1 MLIHIYIM
9 YSMDVKKIKKYKV
22 GIDSETEAISMVTE
36 PAIESDFVFLS
47 KDKAIVKEAFSNDE
61 KHMVYGAVLRP
72 DFPIYR
78 NDGENEYYL
87 EFTSESIERMARDYM
102 MNYRQGNVTIQHEEY
117 ANEVFMVESWIKQDM
132 DKDKSVSV
140 GLDKSLPIGT
150 WFCGFYVNNNDVWER
165 IKSGELKGFSV
176 EAMIDLEDFA
186 KVKKE
191 DAFEMNESF
200 WSKLKSIVNEAL
212 GKKEEKMEVNE
223 PQPTEPQPTV
233 QEPKVDE
240 PIVTEPQQTVVE
252 EPKPTEPQ
260 PTVQEPK
267 VDEPQTTEPQP
278 TVVEEP
284 KPTEPQQ
291 TVQEPKVDD
300 PKTNEPKVDEPKPN
314 EPNVDD
320 GKHLNDLIASL
331 REEIS
336 ALKEANTVLV
346 EKVNDLGKMP
356 SANPINVNGQN
367 GTPST
372 YSSWRDMMAKMI

>member
-1 MLIHIYIM
+1 MTTR
-9 YSMDVKKIKKYKV
+9 KIKKYKV

-36 PAIESDFVFLS
+36 PAIESDFVFFS
-47 KDKAIVKEAFSNDE
+47 KDKDIVKEAFSSDE

-78 NDGENEYYL
+78 YDGENEYYL

-150 WFCGFYVNNNDVWER
+150 WFCGFYVNNNDIWER

-191 DAFEMNESF
+191 DEFEMNETF
-200 WSKLKSIVNEAL
+200 WDKLKTIVNEAL
-212 GKKEEKMEVNE
+212 GKKEEKMEEQPIVNE
-223 PQPTEPQPTV
+223 PQPTVEEPKPSEPTAVEEPKPSEPTV
-233 QEPKVDE
+233 VEEPKKADEPKVE
-240 PIVTEPQQTVVE
+240 E
-252 EPKPTEPQ
+252 EPKPTEPK
-260 PTVQEPK
+260 PT
-267 VDEPQTTEPQP
+267 
-278 TVVEEP
+278 VEEP
-284 KPTEPQQ
+284 KP
-291 TVQEPKVDD
+291 
-300 PKTNEPKVDEPKPN
+300 N
-314 EPNVDD
+314 DD
-320 GKHLNDLIASL
+320 GNHLNDLIASL

-336 ALKEANTVLV
+336 SLKEANTVLV

-356 SANPINVNGQN
+356 SANPINVNGKN

-372 YSSWRDMMAKMI
+372 YSSWRDMMANMI

>member
-1 MLIHIYIM
+1 MATR
-9 YSMDVKKIKKYKV
+9 KIKKYKV

-36 PAIESDFVFLS
+36 PAIESDFVFFS
-47 KDKAIVKEAFSNDE
+47 KDKDIVKEAFSSDE

-78 NDGENEYYL
+78 YDGENEYYL

-150 WFCGFYVNNNDVWER
+150 WFCGFYVNNNDIWER

-191 DAFEMNESF
+191 DEFEMNETF
-200 WSKLKSIVNEAL
+200 WDKLKTIVNEAL
-212 GKKEEKMEVNE
+212 GKKEEKMEEQPIVNE
-223 PQPTEPQPTV
+223 PQPT
-233 QEPKVDE
+233 
-240 PIVTEPQQTVVE
+240 VE
-252 EPKPTEPQ
+252 EPKPSEP
-260 PTVQEPK
+260 TA
-267 VDEPQTTEPQP
+267 VDEPKPTEEP

-284 KPTEPQQ
+284 NKDE
-291 TVQEPKVDD
+291 EPKAEE
-300 PKTNEPKVDEPKPN
+300 EPKKEEPKHTEEPKPN
-314 EPNVDD
+314 DD
-320 GKHLNDLIASL
+320 GNHLNDLIASL

-336 ALKEANTVLV
+336 ALKEANTVLA

-356 SANPINVNGQN
+356 SANPINVNGKN

-372 YSSWRDMMAKMI
+372 YSSWRDMMANMI

>member
-1 MLIHIYIM
+1 MICLDIYTVYII
-9 YSMDVKKIKKYKV
+9 SMDVKKIKKYKV

-47 KDKAIVKEAFSNDE
+47 KDKAIVKEAFSSDE

-186 KVKKE
+186 NVNKKDE
-191 DAFEMNESF
+191 FEMNESF

-223 PQPTEPQPTV
+223 PQV
-233 QEPKVDE
+233 
-240 PIVTEPQQTVVE
+240 
-252 EPKPTEPQ
+252 
-260 PTVQEPK
+260 
-267 VDEPQTTEPQP
+267 
-278 TVVEEP
+278 
-284 KPTEPQQ
+284 TEPQQ
-291 TVQEPKVDD
+291 TVQEPKVDEPQVTEPQQTVVD
-300 PKTNEPKVDEPKPN
+300 EPKVQEPQTTEPQQTDPKVDDPKPN
-314 EPNVDD
+314 EPTVQEPKVED
-320 GKHLNDLIASL
+320 GNHINDLIASL

-336 ALKEANTVLV
+336 ALKEANNVLV

>member
-1 MLIHIYIM
+1 MTTR
-9 YSMDVKKIKKYKV
+9 KIKKYKV

-36 PAIESDFVFLS
+36 PAIESDFVFFS
-47 KDKAIVKEAFSNDE
+47 KDKDIVKEAFSSDE

-78 NDGENEYYL
+78 YDGENEYYL

-150 WFCGFYVNNNDVWER
+150 WFCGFYVNNNDIWER
-165 IKSGELKGFSV
+165 IKSKELKGFSV

-191 DAFEMNESF
+191 DEFEMNETF
-200 WSKLKSIVNEAL
+200 WDKLKTIVNEAL
-212 GKKEEKMEVNE
+212 GKKEEKMEEQPIVNE
-223 PQPTEPQPTV
+223 PQPTVEEPKPSEPTAVEEPKPSEPTV
-233 QEPKVDE
+233 VEEPKHTVTEEPKVE
-240 PIVTEPQQTVVE
+240 E
-252 EPKPTEPQ
+252 EPKPTEP
-260 PTVQEPK
+260 TVK
-267 VDEPQTTEPQP
+267 
-278 TVVEEP
+278 EEP
-284 KPTEPQQ
+284 KP
-291 TVQEPKVDD
+291 
-300 PKTNEPKVDEPKPN
+300 N
-314 EPNVDD
+314 DD
-320 GKHLNDLIASL
+320 GNHLNDLIASL

-356 SANPINVNGQN
+356 SANPINVNGKN

-372 YSSWRDMMAKMI
+372 YSSWRDMMANMI

>member
-1 MLIHIYIM
+1 MTTR
-9 YSMDVKKIKKYKV
+9 KIKKYKV

-36 PAIESDFVFLS
+36 PAIESDFVFFN
-47 KDKAIVKEAFSNDE
+47 KDKDIVKEAFSSDE

-78 NDGENEYYL
+78 YDGENEYYL

-150 WFCGFYVNNNDVWER
+150 WFCGFYVNNNDIWER

-191 DAFEMNESF
+191 DEFEMNETF
-200 WSKLKSIVNEAL
+200 WDKLKTIVNEAL
-212 GKKEEKMEVNE
+212 GKKEEKMEE
-223 PQPTEPQPTV
+223 QPIVDEPQPTV
-233 QEPKVDE
+233 EEPKPSE
-240 PIVTEPQQTVVE
+240 PTAVE
-252 EPKPTEPQ
+252 EPKPTE
-260 PTVQEPK
+260 EPK
-267 VDEPQTTEPQP
+267 VVEEPQP
-278 TVVEEP
+278 TVEEPKVEEEP
-284 KPTEPQQ
+284 KPTEPKP
-291 TVQEPKVDD
+291 TE
-300 PKTNEPKVDEPKPN
+300 EPKPN
-314 EPNVDD
+314 DD
-320 GKHLNDLIASL
+320 GNHLNDLIASL

-336 ALKEANTVLV
+336 SLKEANTVLV

-356 SANPINVNGQN
+356 SANPINVNGKN

-372 YSSWRDMMAKMI
+372 YSSWRDMMANMI

>member
-1 MLIHIYIM
+1 MLIYIYIM

-191 DAFEMNESF
+191 DEFEMNETF
-200 WSKLKSIVNEAL
+200 WDKLKSIVNEAL

-223 PQPTEPQPTV
+223 PQVTEPQQTV

-240 PIVTEPQQTVVE
+240 PIVTEPQQTV
-252 EPKPTEPQ
+252 Q
-260 PTVQEPK
+260 
-267 VDEPQTTEPQP
+267 EPQTT
-278 TVVEEP
+278 EP

-291 TVQEPKVDD
+291 TEPNVDD
-300 PKTNEPKVDEPKPN
+300 PKTNEPTVQEPK
-314 EPNVDD
+314 VDD
-320 GKHLNDLIASL
+320 GNHLNDLIASL

-336 ALKEANTVLV
+336 ALKDANNVLV

-372 YSSWRDMMAKMI
+372 YSSWREMMATMI

>member
-1 MLIHIYIM
+1 MTTR
-9 YSMDVKKIKKYKV
+9 KIKKYKV

-36 PAIESDFVFLS
+36 PAIESDFVFFS
-47 KDKAIVKEAFSNDE
+47 KDKDIVKEAFSSDE

-78 NDGENEYYL
+78 YDGENEYYL

-165 IKSGELKGFSV
+165 IRRKELKGFSV

-191 DAFEMNESF
+191 DEFEMNETF
-200 WSKLKSIVNEAL
+200 WDKLKTIVNEAL
-212 GKKEEKMEVNE
+212 GKKEEKMEE
-223 PQPTEPQPTV
+223 QP
-233 QEPKVDE
+233 
-240 PIVTEPQQTVVE
+240 IVE
-252 EPKPTEPQ
+252 EPKPTEP
-260 PTVQEPK
+260 TVVEEPK
-267 VDEPQTTEPQP
+267 PSEP

-284 KPTEPQQ
+284 KKDE
-291 TVQEPKVDD
+291 EPKVEE
-300 PKTNEPKVDEPKPN
+300 EPKKEEPKPTEEPKPN
-314 EPNVDD
+314 DD
-320 GKHLNDLIASL
+320 GNHLNDLIASL

-336 ALKEANTVLV
+336 ALKEANTVLA

-356 SANPINVNGQN
+356 SANPINVNGKN

-372 YSSWRDMMAKMI
+372 YSSWRDMMANMI

>member
-1 MLIHIYIM
+1 MTTR
-9 YSMDVKKIKKYKV
+9 KIKKYKV

-36 PAIESDFVFLS
+36 PAIESDFVFFS
-47 KDKAIVKEAFSNDE
+47 KDKDIVKEAFSSDE

-78 NDGENEYYL
+78 YDGENEYYL

-150 WFCGFYVNNNDVWER
+150 WFCGFYVNNNDIWER

-191 DAFEMNESF
+191 DEFEMNETF
-200 WSKLKSIVNEAL
+200 WDKLKTIVNEAL
-212 GKKEEKMEVNE
+212 GKKEEKMEE
-223 PQPTEPQPTV
+223 Q
-233 QEPKVDE
+233 
-240 PIVTEPQQTVVE
+240 PIVN
-252 EPKPTEPQ
+252 
-260 PTVQEPK
+260 
-267 VDEPQTTEPQP
+267 EPQP

-284 KPTEPQQ
+284 KQTEEPTVVE
-291 TVQEPKVDD
+291 EPK
-300 PKTNEPKVDEPKPN
+300 PTVDEPKVEEEPKKEEPKPTEEPKPN
-314 EPNVDD
+314 DD
-320 GKHLNDLIASL
+320 GNHLNDLIASL
-331 REEIS
+331 MEEIS

-356 SANPINVNGQN
+356 SANPINVNGKN

-372 YSSWRDMMAKMI
+372 YSSWRDMMANMI

>member
-1 MLIHIYIM
+1 MTTR
-9 YSMDVKKIKKYKV
+9 KIKKYKV

-36 PAIESDFVFLS
+36 PAIESDFVFFS
-47 KDKAIVKEAFSNDE
+47 KDKDIVKEAFSSDE

-78 NDGENEYYL
+78 YDGENEYYL

-191 DAFEMNESF
+191 DEFEMNETF
-200 WSKLKSIVNEAL
+200 WDKLKTIVNEAL
-212 GKKEEKMEVNE
+212 GKKEEKMEE
-223 PQPTEPQPTV
+223 Q
-233 QEPKVDE
+233 
-240 PIVTEPQQTVVE
+240 PIVN
-252 EPKPTEPQ
+252 
-260 PTVQEPK
+260 
-267 VDEPQTTEPQP
+267 EPQP

-284 KPTEPQQ
+284 KPSEPTVVEEPKPTEEPKPIE
-291 TVQEPKVDD
+291 EPKVEEE
-300 PKTNEPKVDEPKPN
+300 PKPTEPKVEEPKPN
-314 EPNVDD
+314 DD
-320 GKHLNDLIASL
+320 GNHLNDLIASL

-356 SANPINVNGQN
+356 SANPINVNGKN

-372 YSSWRDMMAKMI
+372 YSSWRDMMANMI

>member
-1 MLIHIYIM
+1 MFRYIYIM

-47 KDKAIVKEAFSNDE
+47 KDKAIVKEAFSSDE

-191 DAFEMNESF
+191 DEFEMNESF
-200 WSKLKSIVNEAL
+200 WDKLKSIVNEAL

-223 PQPTEPQPTV
+223 PQVTEPQQTV

-240 PIVTEPQQTVVE
+240 PIVTEPQQTVQ
-252 EPKPTEPQ
+252 EPQQTVQEQQTTEPQ
-260 PTVQEPK
+260 QTEPQHTEPKVDDPKSNEPTVQEPK
-267 VDEPQTTEPQP
+267 VDD
-278 TVVEEP
+278 V
-284 KPTEPQQ
+284 
-291 TVQEPKVDD
+291 
-300 PKTNEPKVDEPKPN
+300 N
-314 EPNVDD
+314 
-320 GKHLNDLIASL
+320 HINDLIASL

-336 ALKEANTVLV
+336 SLKEANNVLV

-367 GTPST
+367 GQNGTPST

>member
-1 MLIHIYIM
+1 MTTR
-9 YSMDVKKIKKYKV
+9 KIKKYKV

-36 PAIESDFVFLS
+36 PAIESDFVFFS
-47 KDKAIVKEAFSNDE
+47 KDKDIVKEAFSSDE

-78 NDGENEYYL
+78 YDGENEYYL

-150 WFCGFYVNNNDVWER
+150 WFCGFYVNNNDIWER

-191 DAFEMNESF
+191 DEFEMNETF
-200 WSKLKSIVNEAL
+200 WDKLKTIVNEAL
-212 GKKEEKMEVNE
+212 GKKEEKMEEQPIVNE
-223 PQPTEPQPTV
+223 PQPTA
-233 QEPKVDE
+233 
-240 PIVTEPQQTVVE
+240 VTEPTVVE
-252 EPKPTEPQ
+252 EPKPSE
-260 PTVQEPK
+260 E
-267 VDEPQTTEPQP
+267 P

-284 KPTEPQQ
+284 KPTVE
-291 TVQEPKVDD
+291 EPKVEE
-300 PKTNEPKVDEPKPN
+300 EPKKEEPKPTEEPKPN
-314 EPNVDD
+314 DD
-320 GKHLNDLIASL
+320 GNHLNDLIASL

-356 SANPINVNGQN
+356 SANPINVNGKN

-372 YSSWRDMMAKMI
+372 YSTWRDMMANMI

>member
-1 MLIHIYIM
+1 MLIIYAL
-9 YSMDVKKIKKYKV
+9 SMTTRKIKKYKV

-36 PAIESDFVFLS
+36 PAIESDFVFFS
-47 KDKAIVKEAFSNDE
+47 KDKDIVKEAFSSDE

-78 NDGENEYYL
+78 YDGENEYYL

-150 WFCGFYVNNNDVWER
+150 WFCGFYVNNNDIWER

-191 DAFEMNESF
+191 DEFEMNETF
-200 WSKLKSIVNEAL
+200 WDKLKTIVNEAL
-212 GKKEEKMEVNE
+212 GKKEEKMEE
-223 PQPTEPQPTV
+223 QP
-233 QEPKVDE
+233 
-240 PIVTEPQQTVVE
+240 IVE
-252 EPKPTEPQ
+252 EPKPTEP
-260 PTVQEPK
+260 TVVEEPK
-267 VDEPQTTEPQP
+267 PSEP

-284 KPTEPQQ
+284 KPTE
-291 TVQEPKVDD
+291 EPKVEE
-300 PKTNEPKVDEPKPN
+300 EPKPTEEPKPN
-314 EPNVDD
+314 DD
-320 GKHLNDLIASL
+320 MNHLNDLIASL

-336 ALKEANTVLV
+336 SLKEANTVLV

-356 SANPINVNGQN
+356 SANPINVNGKN

-372 YSSWRDMMAKMI
+372 YSSWRDMMANMI

>member
-1 MLIHIYIM
+1 MATR
-9 YSMDVKKIKKYKV
+9 KIKKYKV

-36 PAIESDFVFLS
+36 PAIESDFVFFS
-47 KDKAIVKEAFSNDE
+47 KDKDIVKEAFSSDE

-78 NDGENEYYL
+78 YDGENEYYL

-150 WFCGFYVNNNDVWER
+150 WFCGFYVNNNDIWER

-191 DAFEMNESF
+191 DEFEMNETF
-200 WSKLKSIVNEAL
+200 WDKLKTIVNEAL
-212 GKKEEKMEVNE
+212 GKKEEKMEE
-223 PQPTEPQPTV
+223 Q
-233 QEPKVDE
+233 
-240 PIVTEPQQTVVE
+240 PIVN
-252 EPKPTEPQ
+252 
-260 PTVQEPK
+260 
-267 VDEPQTTEPQP
+267 EPQP

-284 KPTEPQQ
+284 KPSEP
-291 TVQEPKVDD
+291 TVVEEPKPTVEEPKPIEEPKVEEEPKKED
-300 PKTNEPKVDEPKPN
+300 PKPTEPKPTEEPKPN
-314 EPNVDD
+314 DD
-320 GKHLNDLIASL
+320 GNHLNDLIASL

-356 SANPINVNGQN
+356 SANPINVNGKN

-372 YSSWRDMMAKMI
+372 YSSWRDMMANMI

>member
-1 MLIHIYIM
+1 MFITYIQ
-9 YSMDVKKIKKYKV
+9 YILMDVKKIKKYKV

-191 DAFEMNESF
+191 DEFEMNESF

-223 PQPTEPQPTV
+223 PQVTEPQQTVTEPKVDEPIVNEPTHTVQEPQPTEPQPTVVDEPKVDEPKHTEPTV
-233 QEPKVDE
+233 QEPKVD
-240 PIVTEPQQTVVE
+240 
-252 EPKPTEPQ
+252 
-260 PTVQEPK
+260 
-267 VDEPQTTEPQP
+267 
-278 TVVEEP
+278 
-284 KPTEPQQ
+284 
-291 TVQEPKVDD
+291 
-300 PKTNEPKVDEPKPN
+300 
-314 EPNVDD
+314 D
-320 GKHLNDLIASL
+320 GNHLNDLIASL

-336 ALKEANTVLV
+336 ALKDANNVLV

>member
-1 MLIHIYIM
+1 MFRYIYIM

-223 PQPTEPQPTV
+223 PQVTEPQQTV

-240 PIVTEPQQTVVE
+240 PQVTEPQQTVVE
-252 EPKPTEPQ
+252 EPKPT
-260 PTVQEPK
+260 VQ
-267 VDEPQTTEPQP
+267 EPQTTEPKQ
-278 TVVEEP
+278 
-284 KPTEPQQ
+284 TEPQP
-291 TVQEPKVDD
+291 T
-300 PKTNEPKVDEPKPN
+300 EPKVDEPKPN
-314 EPNVDD
+314 EPAVQEPNVDD
-320 GKHLNDLIASL
+320 GNHINDLIASL
-331 REEIS
+331 KEEIS
-336 ALKEANTVLV
+336 ALKEANNVLV

-356 SANPINVNGQN
+356 STNPINVNGQN

>member
-1 MLIHIYIM
+1 MTTR
-9 YSMDVKKIKKYKV
+9 KIKKYKV

-36 PAIESDFVFLS
+36 PAIESDFVFFS
-47 KDKAIVKEAFSNDE
+47 KDKDIVKEAFSSDE

-78 NDGENEYYL
+78 YDGENEYYL

-150 WFCGFYVNNNDVWER
+150 WFCGFYVNNNDIWER

-191 DAFEMNESF
+191 DEFEMNETF
-200 WSKLKSIVNEAL
+200 WDKLKTIVNEAL
-212 GKKEEKMEVNE
+212 GKKEEKMEEQPIVNE
-223 PQPTEPQPTV
+223 PQPTAV
-233 QEPKVDE
+233 
-240 PIVTEPQQTVVE
+240 
-252 EPKPTEPQ
+252 
-260 PTVQEPK
+260 
-267 VDEPQTTEPQP
+267 TEPQP

-284 KPTEPQQ
+284 KPSEPTVVEEPKPTVTEEPKAEEEPKPTEPKP
-291 TVQEPKVDD
+291 TE
-300 PKTNEPKVDEPKPN
+300 EPKPN
-314 EPNVDD
+314 DD
-320 GKHLNDLIASL
+320 GNHLNDLIASL

-356 SANPINVNGQN
+356 SANPINVNGKN

-372 YSSWRDMMAKMI
+372 YSSWRDMMANMI

>member
-1 MLIHIYIM
+1 MLIYIYIM

-191 DAFEMNESF
+191 DEFEMNETF
-200 WSKLKSIVNEAL
+200 WDKLKSIVNEAL

-223 PQPTEPQPTV
+223 PQVTEPQQTV

-240 PIVTEPQQTVVE
+240 PIVTEPQPTVQEPQTTD
-252 EPKPTEPQ
+252 PKPTEPQ
-260 PTVQEPK
+260 QTEPKVDDPKPNEPTVQEPK
-267 VDEPQTTEPQP
+267 VD
-278 TVVEEP
+278 
-284 KPTEPQQ
+284 
-291 TVQEPKVDD
+291 
-300 PKTNEPKVDEPKPN
+300 
-314 EPNVDD
+314 D
-320 GKHLNDLIASL
+320 GNHINDLIASL

-336 ALKEANTVLV
+336 ALKEANNVLV

>member
-1 MLIHIYIM
+1 MTTR
-9 YSMDVKKIKKYKV
+9 KIKKYKV

-36 PAIESDFVFLS
+36 PAIESDFVFFS
-47 KDKAIVKEAFSNDE
+47 KDKDIVKEAFSSDE

-78 NDGENEYYL
+78 YDGENEYYL

-150 WFCGFYVNNNDVWER
+150 WFCGFYVNNNDIWER

-191 DAFEMNESF
+191 DEFEMNETF
-200 WSKLKSIVNEAL
+200 WDKLKTIVNEAL
-212 GKKEEKMEVNE
+212 GKKEEKMEEQPIVNE
-223 PQPTEPQPTV
+223 PQPAAV
-233 QEPKVDE
+233 
-240 PIVTEPQQTVVE
+240 
-252 EPKPTEPQ
+252 
-260 PTVQEPK
+260 
-267 VDEPQTTEPQP
+267 TEPQP

-284 KPTEPQQ
+284 KPSEP
-291 TVQEPKVDD
+291 TVVEEPKKDEEPKVEE
-300 PKTNEPKVDEPKPN
+300 EPKKEEPKPTEEPKPN
-314 EPNVDD
+314 D
-320 GKHLNDLIASL
+320 GNHLNDLIASL

-336 ALKEANTVLV
+336 ALKEANTVLA

-356 SANPINVNGQN
+356 SANPINVNGKN

-372 YSSWRDMMAKMI
+372 YSSWRDMMANMI

>member
-1 MLIHIYIM
+1 MFRYIYIM

-176 EAMIDLEDFA
+176 EVMIDLEDFA

-223 PQPTEPQPTV
+223 PQVNEPQPTVQEPQTTEPQPTV
-233 QEPKVDE
+233 QEPQQTLVEE
-240 PIVTEPQQTVVE
+240 PKPTEPQQTVVE
-252 EPKPTEPQ
+252 EPKPTEP
-260 PTVQEPK
+260 
-267 VDEPQTTEPQP
+267 
-278 TVVEEP
+278 
-284 KPTEPQQ
+284 
-291 TVQEPKVDD
+291 
-300 PKTNEPKVDEPKPN
+300 KVDEPKPN
-314 EPNVDD
+314 EPTVQEPKVDD
-320 GKHLNDLIASL
+320 GNHINDLIASL

-336 ALKEANTVLV
+336 ALKEANNVLV

-356 SANPINVNGQN
+356 STNPINVNGQN

>member
-223 PQPTEPQPTV
+223 PQVDEPQTTEPQQTV
-233 QEPKVDE
+233 QEPQT
-240 PIVTEPQQTVVE
+240 TEPQQTVVE

-260 PTVQEPK
+260 PTEPK
-267 VDEPQTTEPQP
+267 VDEPNTT
-278 TVVEEP
+278 
-284 KPTEPQQ
+284 
-291 TVQEPKVDD
+291 
-300 PKTNEPKVDEPKPN
+300 EPKVDEPTVQ
-314 EPNVDD
+314 EPKVDD

>member
-1 MLIHIYIM
+1 MTTR
-9 YSMDVKKIKKYKV
+9 KIKKYKV

-36 PAIESDFVFLS
+36 PAIESDFVFFS
-47 KDKAIVKEAFSNDE
+47 KDKDIVKEAFSSDE

-78 NDGENEYYL
+78 YDGENEYYL

-150 WFCGFYVNNNDVWER
+150 WFCGFYVNNNDIWER

-191 DAFEMNESF
+191 DEFEMNETF
-200 WSKLKSIVNEAL
+200 WDKLKTIVNEAL
-212 GKKEEKMEVNE
+212 GKKEEKMEE
-223 PQPTEPQPTV
+223 QPIVSEPQPTV
-233 QEPKVDE
+233 EEPKPSE
-240 PIVTEPQQTVVE
+240 PTAVE
-252 EPKPTEPQ
+252 EPKPSE
-260 PTVQEPK
+260 
-267 VDEPQTTEPQP
+267 P

-284 KPTEPQQ
+284 KPTVE
-291 TVQEPKVDD
+291 EPKVEE
-300 PKTNEPKVDEPKPN
+300 EPKKEEPKPTEEPKPN
-314 EPNVDD
+314 DD
-320 GKHLNDLIASL
+320 GNHLNDLIASL

-336 ALKEANTVLV
+336 ALKEANTVLA

-356 SANPINVNGQN
+356 SANPINVNGKN

-372 YSSWRDMMAKMI
+372 YSSWRDMMANMI

>member
-1 MLIHIYIM
+1 MTTR
-9 YSMDVKKIKKYKV
+9 KIKKYKV

-36 PAIESDFVFLS
+36 PAIESDFVFFS
-47 KDKAIVKEAFSNDE
+47 KDKDIVKEAFSSDE

-78 NDGENEYYL
+78 YDGENEYYL

-150 WFCGFYVNNNDVWER
+150 WFCGFYVNNNDIWER

-191 DAFEMNESF
+191 DEFEMNETF
-200 WSKLKSIVNEAL
+200 WDKLKTIVNEAL
-212 GKKEEKMEVNE
+212 GKKEEKMEEQPIVNE
-223 PQPTEPQPTV
+223 PQPTAV
-233 QEPKVDE
+233 
-240 PIVTEPQQTVVE
+240 
-252 EPKPTEPQ
+252 
-260 PTVQEPK
+260 
-267 VDEPQTTEPQP
+267 TEPQP

-284 KPTEPQQ
+284 KPSEP
-291 TVQEPKVDD
+291 TVVEEPKPTDEPKVEE
-300 PKTNEPKVDEPKPN
+300 EPKNEEPKPTEEPKPN
-314 EPNVDD
+314 DD
-320 GKHLNDLIASL
+320 GNHLNDLIASL

-336 ALKEANTVLV
+336 ALKEANTVLA

-356 SANPINVNGQN
+356 SANPINVNGKN

-372 YSSWRDMMAKMI
+372 YSSWRDMMANMI

>member
-1 MLIHIYIM
+1 MTTR
-9 YSMDVKKIKKYKV
+9 KIKKYKV

-36 PAIESDFVFLS
+36 PAIESDFVFFS
-47 KDKAIVKEAFSNDE
+47 KDKDIVKEAFSSDE

-78 NDGENEYYL
+78 YDGENEYYL

-150 WFCGFYVNNNDVWER
+150 WFCGFYVNNNDIWER

-191 DAFEMNESF
+191 DEFEMNETF
-200 WSKLKSIVNEAL
+200 WDKLKTIVNEAL
-212 GKKEEKMEVNE
+212 GKKEEKMEEQPIVNE
-223 PQPTEPQPTV
+223 PQPAA
-233 QEPKVDE
+233 
-240 PIVTEPQQTVVE
+240 VE
-252 EPKPTEPQ
+252 EPKQTVTE
-260 PTVQEPK
+260 EPK
-267 VDEPQTTEPQP
+267 PSEP

-284 KPTEPQQ
+284 KPTVE
-291 TVQEPKVDD
+291 EPKVEE
-300 PKTNEPKVDEPKPN
+300 EPKKEEPKPTEEPKPN
-314 EPNVDD
+314 DD
-320 GKHLNDLIASL
+320 GNHLNDLIASL

-356 SANPINVNGQN
+356 SANPINVNGKN

-372 YSSWRDMMAKMI
+372 YSSWRDMMANML

>member
-223 PQPTEPQPTV
+223 PQVTEPQPTV

-240 PIVTEPQQTVVE
+240 PQVTEPQQTVVE
-252 EPKPTEPQ
+252 EPKPTEP
-260 PTVQEPK
+260 
-267 VDEPQTTEPQP
+267 
-278 TVVEEP
+278 
-284 KPTEPQQ
+284 KPT
-291 TVQEPKVDD
+291 
-300 PKTNEPKVDEPKPN
+300 EPKVDEPKPTEPNVDDPKSN

>member
-1 MLIHIYIM
+1 
-9 YSMDVKKIKKYKV
+9 MDVKKIKKYKV

-47 KDKAIVKEAFSNDE
+47 KDKAIVKEAFSSDE

-72 DFPIYR
+72 EFPIYR

-117 ANEVFMVESWIKQDM
+117 ANEVFMVESWIKQDI

-191 DAFEMNESF
+191 DEFEMNETF
-200 WSKLKSIVNEAL
+200 WDKLKSIVNEAL

-223 PQPTEPQPTV
+223 PQVTEPQQTV

-240 PIVTEPQQTVVE
+240 PIVTEPQQTVQ
-252 EPKPTEPQ
+252 EPQ
-260 PTVQEPK
+260 QTVQ
-267 VDEPQTTEPQP
+267 EPQTTEPKQ
-278 TVVEEP
+278 
-284 KPTEPQQ
+284 TEPQQ
-291 TVQEPKVDD
+291 TEPKVDD
-300 PKTNEPKVDEPKPN
+300 PKTNEPTVQEPKVDDVN
-314 EPNVDD
+314 
-320 GKHLNDLIASL
+320 HINDLIASL

-336 ALKEANTVLV
+336 SLKEANNVLV

-367 GTPST
+367 GQNGTPST

>member
-1 MLIHIYIM
+1 
-9 YSMDVKKIKKYKV
+9 MDVKKIKKYKV

-47 KDKAIVKEAFSNDE
+47 KDNAIVKEAFSTDE

-191 DAFEMNESF
+191 DEFEMNESF

-223 PQPTEPQPTV
+223 PTT
-233 QEPKVDE
+233 
-240 PIVTEPQQTVVE
+240 
-252 EPKPTEPQ
+252 TEPQ

-267 VDEPQTTEPQP
+267 VDEPQVTEPQPTVQEPQP

-284 KPTEPQQ
+284 KQTEPQPTVTEPKPTEPNVDDPKPNEP

-300 PKTNEPKVDEPKPN
+300 GN
-314 EPNVDD
+314 
-320 GKHLNDLIASL
+320 HINDLIASL

-336 ALKEANTVLV
+336 ALKEANNVLV

-356 SANPINVNGQN
+356 STNPINVNGQN

>member
-223 PQPTEPQPTV
+223 PQVTEPQPTV
-233 QEPKVDE
+233 PKVDE
-240 PIVTEPQQTVVE
+240 PQVTEPQPTVVEEPKQTEQQPTEPKVDDPKTTEPQQTVVE
-252 EPKPTEPQ
+252 EPKPTEP
-260 PTVQEPK
+260 
-267 VDEPQTTEPQP
+267 
-278 TVVEEP
+278 
-284 KPTEPQQ
+284 
-291 TVQEPKVDD
+291 KVDD
-300 PKTNEPKVDEPKPN
+300 PKSN

>member
-1 MLIHIYIM
+1 MTTR
-9 YSMDVKKIKKYKV
+9 KIKKYKV

-36 PAIESDFVFLS
+36 PAIESDFVFFS
-47 KDKAIVKEAFSNDE
+47 KDKDIVKEAFSSDE

-78 NDGENEYYL
+78 YDGENEYYL

-150 WFCGFYVNNNDVWER
+150 WFCGFYVNNNDIWER

-191 DAFEMNESF
+191 DEFEMNETF
-200 WSKLKSIVNEAL
+200 WDKLKTIVNEAL
-212 GKKEEKMEVNE
+212 GKKEEKMEEQPIVNE
-223 PQPTEPQPTV
+223 PQPTAV
-233 QEPKVDE
+233 
-240 PIVTEPQQTVVE
+240 
-252 EPKPTEPQ
+252 
-260 PTVQEPK
+260 
-267 VDEPQTTEPQP
+267 TEPQP

-284 KPTEPQQ
+284 KPSEEP
-291 TVQEPKVDD
+291 TVVEEPKPTVEEPKVEE
-300 PKTNEPKVDEPKPN
+300 EPKPTEPKPTEEPKPN
-314 EPNVDD
+314 DD
-320 GKHLNDLIASL
+320 GNHLNDLIASL

-336 ALKEANTVLV
+336 ALKEANTVLA

-356 SANPINVNGQN
+356 SANPINVNGKN

-372 YSSWRDMMAKMI
+372 YSSWRDMMANMI

>member
-1 MLIHIYIM
+1 MTTR
-9 YSMDVKKIKKYKV
+9 KIKKYKV

-36 PAIESDFVFLS
+36 PAIESDFVFFS
-47 KDKAIVKEAFSNDE
+47 KDKDIVKEAFSSDE

-78 NDGENEYYL
+78 YDGENEYYL

-165 IKSGELKGFSV
+165 IRSKELKGFSV

-191 DAFEMNESF
+191 DEFEMNETF
-200 WSKLKSIVNEAL
+200 WDKLKTIVNEAL
-212 GKKEEKMEVNE
+212 GKKEEKMEEQPIVNE
-223 PQPTEPQPTV
+223 PQPTVE
-233 QEPKVDE
+233 EPKPSE
-240 PIVTEPQQTVVE
+240 PTAVE
-252 EPKPTEPQ
+252 EPKPTE
-260 PTVQEPK
+260 E
-267 VDEPQTTEPQP
+267 P

-284 KPTEPQQ
+284 KKDEEPKVEEEPKPTEPKP
-291 TVQEPKVDD
+291 TE
-300 PKTNEPKVDEPKPN
+300 EPKPN
-314 EPNVDD
+314 DD
-320 GKHLNDLIASL
+320 GNHLNDLIASL

-356 SANPINVNGQN
+356 SANPINVNGKN

-372 YSSWRDMMAKMI
+372 YSSWRDMMANMI

>member
-1 MLIHIYIM
+1 
-9 YSMDVKKIKKYKV
+9 MDVKKIKKYKV

-191 DAFEMNESF
+191 DEFEMNETF
-200 WSKLKSIVNEAL
+200 WDKLKSIVNEAL

-223 PQPTEPQPTV
+223 PQVTEPQQTV

-240 PIVTEPQQTVVE
+240 PIVTEPQQTV
-252 EPKPTEPQ
+252 Q
-260 PTVQEPK
+260 
-267 VDEPQTTEPQP
+267 EPQTT
-278 TVVEEP
+278 EP

-291 TVQEPKVDD
+291 TEPKVDD
-300 PKTNEPKVDEPKPN
+300 PKTNEPTVQEPKVDDVN
-314 EPNVDD
+314 
-320 GKHLNDLIASL
+320 HINDLIASL

-336 ALKEANTVLV
+336 SLKEANNVLV

>member
-1 MLIHIYIM
+1 MTTR
-9 YSMDVKKIKKYKV
+9 KIKKYKV

-36 PAIESDFVFLS
+36 PAIESDFVFFS
-47 KDKAIVKEAFSNDE
+47 KDKDIVKEAFSSDE

-78 NDGENEYYL
+78 YDGENEYYL

-150 WFCGFYVNNNDVWER
+150 WFCGFYVNNNDIWER
-165 IKSGELKGFSV
+165 IKSKELKGFSV

-191 DAFEMNESF
+191 DEFEMNETF
-200 WSKLKSIVNEAL
+200 WDKLKTIVNEAL
-212 GKKEEKMEVNE
+212 GKKEEKMEEQPIVNE
-223 PQPTEPQPTV
+223 PQPTVE
-233 QEPKVDE
+233 EPKPSE
-240 PIVTEPQQTVVE
+240 PTAVE
-252 EPKPTEPQ
+252 EPKPTE
-260 PTVQEPK
+260 E
-267 VDEPQTTEPQP
+267 P

-284 KPTEPQQ
+284 KKDE
-291 TVQEPKVDD
+291 EPKVEE
-300 PKTNEPKVDEPKPN
+300 EPKKEEPTVKEEPKPN
-314 EPNVDD
+314 DD
-320 GKHLNDLIASL
+320 GNHLNDLIASL

-336 ALKEANTVLV
+336 ALKEANTVLA

-356 SANPINVNGQN
+356 SANPINVNGKN

-372 YSSWRDMMAKMI
+372 YSSWRDMMANMI

>member
-1 MLIHIYIM
+1 MLIYIYIM
-9 YSMDVKKIKKYKV
+9 YSMDVKKKIKKYKV

-191 DAFEMNESF
+191 DEFEMNETF
-200 WSKLKSIVNEAL
+200 WDKLKSIVNEAL

-223 PQPTEPQPTV
+223 PQVTEPQQTV

-240 PIVTEPQQTVVE
+240 PIVTEPQQTV
-252 EPKPTEPQ
+252 Q
-260 PTVQEPK
+260 
-267 VDEPQTTEPQP
+267 EPQTT
-278 TVVEEP
+278 EP

-291 TVQEPKVDD
+291 TEPKVDD
-300 PKTNEPKVDEPKPN
+300 PKTNEPTVQEPKVDDVN
-314 EPNVDD
+314 
-320 GKHLNDLIASL
+320 HINDLIASL

-336 ALKEANTVLV
+336 ALKDANNVLV

-356 SANPINVNGQN
+356 SANPINVNGKN

>member
-1 MLIHIYIM
+1 MFRYIYSI
-9 YSMDVKKIKKYKV
+9 YLMDVKKIKKYKV

-47 KDKAIVKEAFSNDE
+47 KDNAIVKEAFSTDE

-223 PQPTEPQPTV
+223 PQVNEPQPTV
-233 QEPKVDE
+233 QEPQT
-240 PIVTEPQQTVVE
+240 TEPQQTVVE

-260 PTVQEPK
+260 Q
-267 VDEPQTTEPQP
+267 

-284 KPTEPQQ
+284 KPTEHQP

-300 PKTNEPKVDEPKPN
+300 PKTNEPQPTEPK
-314 EPNVDD
+314 VDD
-320 GKHLNDLIASL
+320 GNHINDLIASL
-331 REEIS
+331 RDEIS
-336 ALKEANTVLV
+336 ALKEANNVLV

>member
-1 MLIHIYIM
+1 MATR
-9 YSMDVKKIKKYKV
+9 KIKKYKV

-36 PAIESDFVFLS
+36 PAIESDFVFFS
-47 KDKAIVKEAFSNDE
+47 KDKDIVKEAFSSDE

-78 NDGENEYYL
+78 YDGENEYYL

-150 WFCGFYVNNNDVWER
+150 WFCGFYVNNNDIWER

-191 DAFEMNESF
+191 DEFEMNETF
-200 WSKLKSIVNEAL
+200 WDKLKTIVNEAL
-212 GKKEEKMEVNE
+212 GKKEEKMEEQPIVNE
-223 PQPTEPQPTV
+223 PQPT
-233 QEPKVDE
+233 
-240 PIVTEPQQTVVE
+240 VE
-252 EPKPTEPQ
+252 EPKPSEP
-260 PTVQEPK
+260 TAVEEPK
-267 VDEPQTTEPQP
+267 PSEP

-284 KPTEPQQ
+284 KKDE
-291 TVQEPKVDD
+291 EPKVEE
-300 PKTNEPKVDEPKPN
+300 EPKNEEPKPTEEPKPN
-314 EPNVDD
+314 DD
-320 GKHLNDLIASL
+320 GNHLNDLIASL

-336 ALKEANTVLV
+336 ALKEANTVLA

-356 SANPINVNGQN
+356 SANPINVNGKN

-372 YSSWRDMMAKMI
+372 YSSWRDMMANMI

>member
-1 MLIHIYIM
+1 MTTR
-9 YSMDVKKIKKYKV
+9 KIKKYKV

-36 PAIESDFVFLS
+36 PAIESDFVFFS
-47 KDKAIVKEAFSNDE
+47 KDKDIVKEAFSSDE

-78 NDGENEYYL
+78 YDGENEYYL

-150 WFCGFYVNNNDVWER
+150 WFCGFYVNNNDIWER

-191 DAFEMNESF
+191 DEFEMNETF
-200 WSKLKSIVNEAL
+200 WDKLKTIVNEAL
-212 GKKEEKMEVNE
+212 GKKEEKMEEQPIVNE
-223 PQPTEPQPTV
+223 PQPT
-233 QEPKVDE
+233 
-240 PIVTEPQQTVVE
+240 VE
-252 EPKPTEPQ
+252 EPKPSEP
-260 PTVQEPK
+260 TAVEEPK
-267 VDEPQTTEPQP
+267 PSEP

-284 KPTEPQQ
+284 KPTE
-291 TVQEPKVDD
+291 EPKVEE
-300 PKTNEPKVDEPKPN
+300 EPKPTEPTVKEEPKPN
-314 EPNVDD
+314 DD
-320 GKHLNDLIASL
+320 GNHLNDLIASL

-356 SANPINVNGQN
+356 SANPINVNGKN

-372 YSSWRDMMAKMI
+372 YSSWRDMMANMI

>member
-165 IKSGELKGFSV
+165 IRRKALKGFSV

-223 PQPTEPQPTV
+223 PQVNEPQTTV

-240 PIVTEPQQTVVE
+240 PIVTEPQQTVQ

-260 PTVQEPK
+260 ATVQ
-267 VDEPQTTEPQP
+267 EPQTTEP
-278 TVVEEP
+278 
-284 KPTEPQQ
+284 KPT
-291 TVQEPKVDD
+291 EPKVDD
-300 PKTNEPKVDEPKPN
+300 PKPNEPKVDDPKSNEPK
-314 EPNVDD
+314 VDD
-320 GKHLNDLIASL
+320 VNHINDLIASL

>member
-1 MLIHIYIM
+1 
-9 YSMDVKKIKKYKV
+9 MDVKKIKKYKV

-47 KDKAIVKEAFSNDE
+47 KDKAIVKEAFSTDE

-78 NDGENEYYL
+78 NDGEHEYYL

-191 DAFEMNESF
+191 DEFEMNESF
-200 WSKLKSIVNEAL
+200 WDKLKSIVNEAL

-223 PQPTEPQPTV
+223 PQVNEPQPTV

-252 EPKPTEPQ
+252 EPK
-260 PTVQEPK
+260 
-267 VDEPQTTEPQP
+267 QT
-278 TVVEEP
+278 
-284 KPTEPQQ
+284 
-291 TVQEPKVDD
+291 EPKVDD
-300 PKTNEPKVDEPKPN
+300 PKPNEPTEPKVD
-314 EPNVDD
+314 D
-320 GKHLNDLIASL
+320 GNHINDLIASL

-336 ALKEANTVLV
+336 ALKDANNVLV

>member
-1 MLIHIYIM
+1 MICLDIYTVYII
-9 YSMDVKKIKKYKV
+9 SMDVKKIKKYKV

-87 EFTSESIERMARDYM
+87 EFTSDSIERMARDYM

-191 DAFEMNESF
+191 DEFEMNETF
-200 WSKLKSIVNEAL
+200 WDKLKSIVNEAL

-223 PQPTEPQPTV
+223 PQVTEPQQTV

-240 PIVTEPQQTVVE
+240 PIVTEPQ
-252 EPKPTEPQ
+252 
-260 PTVQEPK
+260 PTVQ
-267 VDEPQTTEPQP
+267 EPQTTEPQP
-278 TVVEEP
+278 TVTEP
-284 KPTEPQQ
+284 QPTEPKVDDTKPTEP

-300 PKTNEPKVDEPKPN
+300 EN
-314 EPNVDD
+314 
-320 GKHLNDLIASL
+320 HLNDLIASL

-336 ALKEANTVLV
+336 ALKDANNVLV

-356 SANPINVNGQN
+356 SANPINVNGHN

-372 YSSWRDMMAKMI
+372 YSSWREMMATMI

>member
-1 MLIHIYIM
+1 MLIYIYIM

-165 IKSGELKGFSV
+165 IKSKELKGLSV

-191 DAFEMNESF
+191 DEFEMNESF

-223 PQPTEPQPTV
+223 PQVNEPQPTV

-240 PIVTEPQQTVVE
+240 PQVTEPQQTVVE
-252 EPKPTEPQ
+252 EPKPT
-260 PTVQEPK
+260 VQ
-267 VDEPQTTEPQP
+267 EPQTTEP
-278 TVVEEP
+278 
-284 KPTEPQQ
+284 KPT
-291 TVQEPKVDD
+291 
-300 PKTNEPKVDEPKPN
+300 EPKVDEPKPN
-314 EPNVDD
+314 EPAVQEPKVDD
-320 GKHLNDLIASL
+320 GNHINDLIASL
-331 REEIS
+331 KEEIS
-336 ALKEANTVLV
+336 ALKEANNVLV

-356 SANPINVNGQN
+356 STNPINVNGQN

>member
-1 MLIHIYIM
+1 MTTR
-9 YSMDVKKIKKYKV
+9 KIKKYRV

-36 PAIESDFVFLS
+36 PAIESDFVFFS
-47 KDKAIVKEAFSNDE
+47 KDKDIVKEAFSSDE

-78 NDGENEYYL
+78 YDGENEYYL

-150 WFCGFYVNNNDVWER
+150 WFCGFYVNNNDIWER

-191 DAFEMNESF
+191 DEFEMNETF
-200 WSKLKSIVNEAL
+200 WDKLKTIVNEAL
-212 GKKEEKMEVNE
+212 GKKEEKMEEQPIVNE
-223 PQPTEPQPTV
+223 PQPTAV
-233 QEPKVDE
+233 
-240 PIVTEPQQTVVE
+240 
-252 EPKPTEPQ
+252 
-260 PTVQEPK
+260 
-267 VDEPQTTEPQP
+267 TEPQP

-284 KPTEPQQ
+284 KPSEP
-291 TVQEPKVDD
+291 TVVEEPKPTVEEPKVEE
-300 PKTNEPKVDEPKPN
+300 EPKPTEPKPTEEPKPN
-314 EPNVDD
+314 DD
-320 GKHLNDLIASL
+320 GNHLNDLIASL

-356 SANPINVNGQN
+356 SANPINVNGKN

-372 YSSWRDMMAKMI
+372 YSSWRDMMANMI